1 MPAMN
6 RALCCLLWLPAAVW
20 AADAKDAKKDEPPAK
35 AEIGKAVREFK
46 LADTV
51 TGKEV
56 SLSGLKGKV
65 VVVVF
70 YSHTCGTCPL
80 YDGRFRKF
88 SMEAGSHGVEVLAID
103 SAADRAAADAGKA
116 WQPKRMGFPLLKDDR
131 TKTAKWFE
139 AECTPTC
146 YLIDAKGVLRYA
158 GAFDDSDKED
168 EVKVRHLQDAVDA
181 VLAGKP
187 VKTEKTDAFG

>member
-1 MPAMN
+1 MKPALM
-6 RALCCLLWLPAAVW
+6 LFICLSVAA
-20 AADAKDAKKDEPPAK
+20 AEEKKDAAPAK
-35 AEIGKAVREFK
+35 AEIGKAVRDFK
-46 LADTV
+46 LPDTAG
-51 TGKEV
+51 GKDV

-65 VVVVF
+65 VVVMF

-80 YDGRFRKF
+80 YDARFRKF
-88 SMEAGSHGVEVLAID
+88 AMEAGNKGVEVLAID
-103 SAADRAAADAGKA
+103 SAADRTAEAAGKA

-131 TKTAKWFE
+131 TKTAKWFD

-168 EVKVRHLQDAVDA
+168 EVKVRHLNNALDA

-187 VKTEKTDAFG
+187 VKTEKTEAFG